1 MQILKIMRTGGVRA
15 CVSPEPL
22 PRAWHRSEPPSWGHT
37 DWKGTH
43 CYTLWIF
50 PGIILFHFI
59 MCSSCVPRLLQCTS
73 RFLVCPYPM
82 TDAKRTWP
90 LYVIKKKESFCSQMR
105 CEENLCFWF
114 ECLGYER
121 QDNGPR
127 IHYSKCKPA
136 QNPLSAKKLLGKK
149 NRLGWQ
155 QACHANSLTLI
166 LYSLY
171 HNLSIDFTVPQ
182 TKPQESEHAQSRFTD
197 KESREKKKKA
207 NTVR

>member
-43 CYTLWIF
+43 CYTFWIF

-149 NRLGWQ
+149 TQIRLAAG
-155 QACHANSLTLI
+155 
-166 LYSLY
+166 
-171 HNLSIDFTVPQ
+171 LSCKQLDF
-182 TKPQESEHAQSRFTD
+182 
-197 KESREKKKKA
+197 
-207 NTVR
+207 NTVLLISQSFHWFHCPSDQTPGVWACSEQIYR